1 MDASLNANGLFVD
14 NLHSLRI
21 IDPQVSHDT
30 IDLKDESRFYSESK
44 SPCPIVVVYTHIP
57 SPSELDDFRQLVQ
70 QILTLTLKFNAD
82 VDRQKINT
90 IGNENLFKST
100 ARKQEMQRQELQ
112 SQIQEKRTTLDQLN
126 TEYQMLVRAEAQQRE
141 IIDNF
146 YQDQ

>member
-1 MDASLNANGLFVD
+1 M
-14 NLHSLRI
+14 
-21 IDPQVSHDT
+21 
-30 IDLKDESRFYSESK
+30 
-44 SPCPIVVVYTHIP
+44 
-57 SPSELDDFRQLVQ
+57 DDFRQLVQ

>member
-1 MDASLNANGLFVD
+1 MSKYS
-14 NLHSLRI
+14 HSL
-21 IDPQVSHDT
+21 
-30 IDLKDESRFYSESK
+30 
-44 SPCPIVVVYTHIP
+44 
-57 SPSELDDFRQLVQ
+57 PSELDDFRQLVQ

>member
-1 MDASLNANGLFVD
+1 M
-14 NLHSLRI
+14 
-21 IDPQVSHDT
+21 
-30 IDLKDESRFYSESK
+30 
-44 SPCPIVVVYTHIP
+44 
-57 SPSELDDFRQLVQ
+57 DDFRQLVQ
-70 QILTLTLKFNAD
+70 QILILTLKFNAD

-90 IGNENLFKST
+90 IGNENLYKST

>member
-1 MDASLNANGLFVD
+1 M
-14 NLHSLRI
+14 
-21 IDPQVSHDT
+21 
-30 IDLKDESRFYSESK
+30 
-44 SPCPIVVVYTHIP
+44 
-57 SPSELDDFRQLVQ
+57 Q

>member
-1 MDASLNANGLFVD
+1 M
-14 NLHSLRI
+14 
-21 IDPQVSHDT
+21 
-30 IDLKDESRFYSESK
+30 
-44 SPCPIVVVYTHIP
+44 
-57 SPSELDDFRQLVQ
+57 DDFRQLVQ
-70 QILTLTLKFNAD
+70 QILTITLKFNAD